1 MIRFSIWSDMPRPCR
16 PPTAF
21 ASCTRATGSSKR
33 VPLIATGRPA
43 SNRTVT
49 SSGSITT
56 AGSQNRTPMIG
67 STDSSETSRC
77 SRVFA
82 SCVAPQMFASV
93 EYAFSWL
100 SRYGRPR
107 SVSHWLISARPPSS
121 STNCASS
128 HGL

>member
-16 PPTAF
+16 PPIVF
-21 ASCTRATGSSKR
+21 ASWTSATGR
-33 VPLIATGRPA
+33 RNGVPLMATGRPR

-49 SSGSITT
+49 SSGSIST

-82 SCVAPQMFASV
+82 SWVAPQMFASV

-100 SRYGRPR
+100 SR
-107 SVSHWLISARPPSS
+107 
-121 STNCASS
+121 
-128 HGL
+128 